1 MKNQKILI
9 ELLSN
14 IEQKERTALT
24 TIIEAEESKL
34 IGSKSLIKNDEQQF
48 SDMLTNILN
57 DDQLD
62 KLIDSSL
69 QVLSQGTMQSDELE
83 FSENGQDVEIVV
95 EPYYPNPRL
104 IILGGGHVG
113 QNLYQLAKELDF
125 KIAVVDDRPSFANQ
139 HLFPSAEE
147 VICAGFKDALTELKI
162 TESDYIVIA
171 TRGHQHD
178 FTCLQQVLNSEVAY
192 IGMLGSKRRVYSIFN
207 RLKEVGYSEE
217 EIDKVKAPIGL
228 DIGSE
233 TPAEIGVSILA
244 EIIKVRRTVVQQN
257 NIAGEEA
264 IRFLAN
270 YQGDYDTLAL
280 ATIIKTSGSTP
291 RKAGSKM
298 VILPDGQ
305 IKGTIGG
312 G

>member
-1 MKNQKILI
+1 
-9 ELLSN
+9 
-14 IEQKERTALT
+14 
-24 TIIEAEESKL
+24 
-34 IGSKSLIKNDEQQF
+34 
-48 SDMLTNILN
+48 
-57 DDQLD
+57 
-62 KLIDSSL
+62 
-69 QVLSQGTMQSDELE
+69 
-83 FSENGQDVEIVV
+83 
-95 EPYYPNPRL
+95 
-104 IILGGGHVG
+104 
-113 QNLYQLAKELDF
+113 
-125 KIAVVDDRPSFANQ
+125 
-139 HLFPSAEE
+139 
-147 VICAGFKDALTELKI
+147 
-162 TESDYIVIA
+162 
-171 TRGHQHD
+171 HQHD

-312 G
+312 GCGESEVRQQALDMIRQQGEALIHTIKLSNDLAAEEGMVCGGRMEVFIEPVIINN